1 MTHQSKIFIRHLKTI
16 TGDNREEIW
25 YTPDKEK
32 QFKNIPANEN
42 QQHKKYRLL
51 LKPC

>member
-32 QFKNIPANEN
+32 HFKNIPANEN

-51 LKPC
+51 LRPC